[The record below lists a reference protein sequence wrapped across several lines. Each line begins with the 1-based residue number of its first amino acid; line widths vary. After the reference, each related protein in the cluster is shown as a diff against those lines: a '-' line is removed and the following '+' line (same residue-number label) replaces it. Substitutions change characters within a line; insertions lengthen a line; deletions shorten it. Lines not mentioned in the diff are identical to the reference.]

1 MIGVEAAMGIV
12 GGVTELAGG
21 LIGQKKRKKEQ
32 RAAKANYENRMN
44 EYENL
49 DTSNLGAQAYG
60 NLSNPYENATVNTQA
75 ADFAAQQ
82 QQQGLANTMSGMS
95 GAAGGSGIAALAQA
109 MASQQGQQAQQASAG
124 IAQQEQANQK
134 SFLGQEVSN
143 QNALA
148 QATYS
153 GSETA
158 RGLEYEK
165 TNSLRNEAAQR
176 KSAADGAVNDARKA
190 MIGGIGDIAGGVT
203 EWALTPD
210 DEQ

>member
-1 MIGVEAAMGIV
+1 MIGAIMGAV
-12 GGVTELAGG
+12 GGVAEMAGG
-21 LIGQKKRKKEQ
+21 LIGQRGRKKEQ
-32 RAAKANYENRMN
+32 RAARGQYDERMAQF
-44 EYENL
+44 ENL
-49 DTSNLGAQAYG
+49 DTSNLAG
-60 NLSNPYENATVNTQA
+60 NLSNPYEDATVNTQG
-75 ADFAAQQ
+75 ADYLAQQ
-82 QQQGLANTMSGMS
+82 QQQASANMMSNMS

-109 MASQQGQQAQQASAG
+109 MANQQGQQAQQASAN

-153 GSETA
+153 GSERA

-165 TNSLRNEAAQR
+165 TDSLRNEAAQR

-203 EWALTPD
+203 EFALTPN
-210 DEQ
+210 EK

>member
-1 MIGVEAAMGIV
+1 
-12 GGVTELAGG
+12 
-21 LIGQKKRKKEQ
+21 
-32 RAAKANYENRMN
+32 
-44 EYENL
+44 
-49 DTSNLGAQAYG
+49 
-60 NLSNPYENATVNTQA
+60 
-75 ADFAAQQ
+75 
-82 QQQGLANTMSGMS
+82 
-95 GAAGGSGIAALAQA
+95 

-165 TNSLRNEAAQR
+165 TDSLRNEAAQR

-203 EWALTPD
+203 EFALTSN
-210 DEQ
+210 EE

>member
-49 DTSNLGAQAYG
+49 DTSNLGAQA
-60 NLSNPYENATVNTQA
+60 TVNTQA
-75 ADFAAQQ
+75 SDFAAQQ

-109 MASQQGQQAQQASAG
+109 MANQQGQQAQQASAN
-124 IAQQEQANQK
+124 IAQQEQANQQA
-134 SFLGQEVSN
+134 FMGQEARN
-143 QNALA
+143 QTASVA
-148 QATYS
+148 GAS
-153 GSETA
+153 AA

-165 TNSLRNEAAQR
+165 SQALTQAAGAR
-176 KSAADGAVNDARKA
+176 KAAAEGAVNDARQA
-190 MIGGIGDIAGGVT
+190 IIGGIGDIAGGV
-203 EWALTPD
+203 ASAAMGGATP
-210 DEQ
+210 EVKTP